1 MEELSAGFVV
11 ELPAAVPGSIIKR
24 CALGADGSSLFCST
38 GDGEMLAGVS
48 EEPVAFWPVVLVDGE
63 GAVLS
68 VGFAAPGDTV
78 VFGLVTVWAAADV
91 VTIANATATE

>member
-1 MEELSAGFVV
+1 MVV
-11 ELPAAVPGSIIKR
+11 LPAAVPGSIIKR
-24 CALGADGSSLFCST
+24 CALGAEGSSLFCST
-38 GDGEMLAGVS
+38 GDGETLAGVS

-63 GAVLS
+63 VLS
-68 VGFAAPGDTV
+68 VGFDAPGDTV